1 MISTERRRRDP
12 IYLQLAYVP
21 LQEAKALLNRTPLD
35 VVFRRVVALERI
47 GHDARSSRAP
57 LREERLEAQ
66 LELGLLLEIE
76 RVDLSGCSHAVICA
90 YTRVRTSED
99 ETCAGACNTRLD
111 GRDAPSR
118 AHARV

>member
-1 MISTERRRRDP
+1 MSGTRVREH
-12 IYLQLAYVP
+12 IYLELAEIA
-21 LQEAKALLNRTPLD
+21 LKQAEALL
-35 VVFRRVVALERI
+35 
-47 GHDARSSRAP
+47 HRAP
-57 LREERLEAQ
+57 FYVLLRHIVRARGHTTQDGGSPLGEQRLEAQ

-99 ETCAGACNTRLD
+99 GTCAGACHTRLD